1 MTVDAVFLA
10 DVRAQFEKLKGQ
22 AEQALAQVTGE
33 QLHATL
39 DPESNSLAILQ
50 RHMAGNLRSR
60 FTDFLTTDGEKPDR
74 NRDGEFELERPL
86 TRAERMAEWESGWT
100 ALFGTLAALGPDD
113 LLREVTIRQEPM
125 TVLVALNRALTH
137 HASHV
142 GQVVFLAKHLAGPA
156 WQTLSIPRRRPNP
169 NRRG

>member
-10 DVRAQFEKLKGQ
+10 DVRAQFEKLKAQ
-22 AEQALAQVTGE
+22 AEQALAQVTGD

-39 DPESNSLAILQ
+39 DPESNSLAILV

-74 NRDGEFELERPL
+74 NRDGEFEVDRPL
-86 TRAERMAEWESGWT
+86 TRAELMADWESGWA

-137 HASHV
+137 HAAHV
-142 GQVVFLAKHLAGPA
+142 GQIVFLAKHLSGPA
-156 WQTLSIPRRRPNP
+156 WRTLSIPRRGR
-169 NRRG
+169 